1 YIVLLDLPKGT
12 DELRDLFKVGFPAR
26 IYTLFY
32 QENNH
37 LFSTVPTRDHFKW
50 YYSFL
55 SQKSPFSLRQYGEQ
69 LCQHKGWSKDTVNF
83 MTQVFF
89 ELEFVTIK
97 DGVIFMADKKQKRDL
112 IESNTYRE
120 KMNHLQLEKELVYST
135 YQQLYTWFETIRN
148 HKEVEQLG

>member
-1 YIVLLDLPKGT
+1 M
-12 DELRDLFKVGFPAR
+12 
-26 IYTLFY
+26 
-32 QENNH
+32 ENNY
-37 LFSTVPTRDHFKW
+37 VNI
-50 YYSFL
+50 
-55 SQKSPFSLRQYGEQ
+55 
-69 LCQHKGWSKDTVNF
+69 KGWSKDTVNF